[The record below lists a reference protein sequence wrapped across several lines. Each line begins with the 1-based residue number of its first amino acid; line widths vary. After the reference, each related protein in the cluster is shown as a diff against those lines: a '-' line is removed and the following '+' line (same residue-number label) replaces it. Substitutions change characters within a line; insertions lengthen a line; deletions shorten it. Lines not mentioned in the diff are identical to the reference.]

1 MSDNKEV
8 KVKSPNGKVVK
19 KALRK
24 SSVCT
29 VSTVEDQVWKVEGIR
44 VVIRLPEF
52 AGAAASDGLGYD
64 YVRALPHNDV
74 LAALHLRLNKVFGH
88 PVSFVAV
95 RGDGTIVEARAGEGR
110 LSTLLSSF
118 RDSYKQT
125 ARAKKAA
132 AK

>member
-1 MSDNKEV
+1 MAKNTTAPSAT
-8 KVKSPNGKVVK
+8 PNAKVVK

-24 SSVCT
+24 SAVCT
-29 VSTVEDQVWKVEGIR
+29 ISTVEDQVWKVEGIR
-44 VVIRLPEF
+44 IVIRLPEYV
-52 AGAAASDGLGYD
+52 GAAASDGLGYD
-64 YVRALPHNDV
+64 YLRALPHNDV
-74 LAALHLRLNKVFGH
+74 LAALSLRLNKVFGH

>member
-1 MSDNKEV
+1 MAKNTVTGST
-8 KVKSPNGKVVK
+8 PNAKVVK

-29 VSTVEDQVWKVEGIR
+29 VATIEDQIFKLEGVR
-44 VVIRLPEF
+44 VIIRLPEYVG
-52 AGAAASDGLGYD
+52 GATSDGLGYD
-64 YVRALPHNDV
+64 WTRKLNHDETVAH
-74 LAALHLRLNKVFGH
+74 LHDRIRRVFGH
-88 PVSFVAV
+88 PVSFVCV

-110 LSTLLSSF
+110 LSTPLSSF
-118 RDSYKQT
+118 RDSYKKT